1 MIKSKFVFWLACVA
15 SLALPL
21 ATFAQKKPTII
32 VVTHG
37 AASNVFWAVANNG
50 TVQAGKDVNC
60 TVQYRAPEK
69 FDMVAMAQLIDA
81 AVAAKPDGLVVSIPD
96 VDALGSHIQDA
107 VKAGIPVISM
117 NSGADASKKL
127 GCLMHLG
134 QEEYV
139 AGKKAGE
146 RMKAMGV
153 KKVVILNHE
162 VGNVGLD
169 QRAKGFSEGF
179 GGSVEILA
187 VKMDF
192 TESRDEVAAYLQRQ
206 PTVDG
211 MMALGPDGAEP
222 ALQAVDKMAR
232 TGKIRFGTFDLSPA
246 ILQALV
252 QKHLDFAIDQQ
263 QWLQGYLP
271 VIFLA
276 NYARYG
282 AIPQSDSILTG
293 PAFVTPENAQQVID
307 LSKKGIR

>member
-1 MIKSKFVFWLACVA
+1 
-15 SLALPL
+15 
-21 ATFAQKKPTII
+21 
-32 VVTHG
+32 
-37 AASNVFWAVANNG
+37 
-50 TVQAGKDVNC
+50 
-60 TVQYRAPEK
+60 
-69 FDMVAMAQLIDA
+69 MVAMAQLIDA
-81 AVAAKPDGLVVSIPD
+81 AVASKPDGLVVSIPD

-169 QRAKGFSEGF
+169 QRAKGFSDGF

-206 PTVDG
+206 PDVDG

-252 QKHLDFAIDQQ
+252 QKQLDFAIDQQ